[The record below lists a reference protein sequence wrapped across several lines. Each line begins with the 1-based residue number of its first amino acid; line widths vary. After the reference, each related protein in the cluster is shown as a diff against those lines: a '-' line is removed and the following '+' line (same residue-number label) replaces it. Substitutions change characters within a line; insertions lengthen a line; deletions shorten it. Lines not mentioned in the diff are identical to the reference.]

1 MNESSC
7 QFGGDNRLA
16 GIVTH
21 PEGPS
26 RRAALVLVSAGLSPK
41 CGPFRLY
48 SELARRLSRDGFVTL
63 RFDLGGIGDS
73 RPAHTKESLEKRS
86 RREIEAAVDYLT
98 GRHEL
103 DDIILGGLCSGAE
116 DSFRAA
122 EVDPRVTGVVMIDPF
137 AYRTPGWAWRH
148 VAYRATRRLLRA
160 LRIHR
165 PFVRIAP
172 SPSKGGREKRPL
184 VAYKY
189 MDRPESSRIL
199 RAVLA
204 RGDCVHFVYTG
215 GAREVFNHERQLKAM
230 FRGVD
235 FDGRVTLDHFPHVE
249 HTPLLEEDRR
259 TMVEAIARRLAWA
272 GRLGLGTNRVDR
284 WQPALADA
292 RGACTL
298 EV

>member
-16 GIVTH
+16 GIVTP

-26 RRAALVLVSAGLSPK
+26 RRAAVVLVSAGLSPK

-48 SELARRLSRDGFVTL
+48 AELARRLSRDGFVTL

-73 RPAHTKESLEKRS
+73 RPEETDEPLEKRS
-86 RREIEAAVDYLT
+86 RREIAAAVDYLT
-98 GRHEL
+98 RRHEL
-103 DDIILGGLCSGAE
+103 DDVVLGGLCSGAE
-116 DSFRAA
+116 DSFRAS
-122 EVDPRVTGVVMIDPF
+122 ETDPRVTGVVMIDPF

-165 PFVRIAP
+165 PFVRL
-172 SPSKGGREKRPL
+172 KGRRPL

-189 MDRPESSRIL
+189 MDHPESSRIL

-204 RGDCVHFVYTG
+204 RRDRVHFVYTG

-230 FRGVD
+230 FREVK
-235 FDGRVTLDHFPHVE
+235 FDGLVTLDHFPHVE

-272 GRLGLGTNRVDR
+272 GRL
-284 WQPALADA
+284 
-292 RGACTL
+292 
-298 EV
+298 